1 MAMIECAAGTK
12 LHEVGQKVETVEI
25 ILKGSIRMNVG
36 EDGVEL
42 KQGSIVGLTESPG
55 GNFAFSYE
63 ASTDATVYSYP
74 FTCHEDLEKILY
86 VNQKIAPSITVQSIR
101 NAVDFYNLYFHLKQ
115 KVEDNY
121 KWVLEKKKNYP
132 ELCLETGTQQ
142 EEYPE
147 LEELTAPPTP
157 TSVEHWNVEYM
168 NMVHDY
174 EDRFLSQ
181 VYTLGSAMCAGMVFS
196 AGSFMDNIEEAVQE
210 ELAYQEEF
218 VRLTNRFRIAIQNL
232 EAKKKG
238 VATGG
243 NSNVDVPVMKDILEQ
258 IIIYPTQGTF
268 SDEDAALLRQLMKQY
283 ASVKERG
290 ETSDEM
296 RGLRRKITDVFYRLY
311 EAVFLKAI
319 TDANMPSIIRM
330 FLMFGVLD
338 ERVVKEEDLQV
349 LFRYASA
356 YMPDPNGKI
365 MTVYEWLG
373 KIYRMEE
380 NPSRNEFDLDYPS
393 QLREDVRNGDITE
406 AQEQQMLNDPKCRL
420 QFELRNFFAI
430 GNRMTFGRVS
440 AFIPVFD
447 ACNCLVPL
455 DKAYASIHRV
465 QEEMDRIRSIDYNI
479 FEREYTYHNADVG
492 IPQLPVHK
500 EVFPYIILMPNFGSR
515 AVLWQEIEGKK
526 RTSPGRMMVPIFD
539 VEDLGD
545 SVTKM
550 CGEFRWEMC
559 KTEQGIH
566 WNDLSDPSLTAEYS
580 DYLQYYRKNSNLSQD
595 QREKLKKDLQKAGN
609 NYRRVFVADYYTYIN
624 FEAKGALRMNKVSRD
639 IIFHY
644 CPFAD
649 EVRKALA
656 ANPTYQ
662 EHINKHQGRVS
673 QKARPLANI
682 IKKMQ
687 NTQVPVPKELMREYE
702 LLQK

>member
-1 MAMIECAAGTK
+1 
-12 LHEVGQKVETVEI
+12 
-25 ILKGSIRMNVG
+25 
-36 EDGVEL
+36 
-42 KQGSIVGLTESPG
+42 
-55 GNFAFSYE
+55 
-63 ASTDATVYSYP
+63 
-74 FTCHEDLEKILY
+74 
-86 VNQKIAPSITVQSIR
+86 
-101 NAVDFYNLYFHLKQ
+101 
-115 KVEDNY
+115 VEDNY

-142 EEYPE
+142 EDYPE

-447 ACNCLVPL
+447 ACNCLMPL

-479 FEREYTYHNADVG
+479 FEREYTYHNEDVG

-580 DYLQYYRKNSNLSQD
+580 DYLQVLS
-595 QREKLKKDLQKAGN
+595 
-609 NYRRVFVADYYTYIN
+609 
-624 FEAKGALRMNKVSRD
+624 
-639 IIFHY
+639 
-644 CPFAD
+644 
-649 EVRKALA
+649 
-656 ANPTYQ
+656 
-662 EHINKHQGRVS
+662 
-673 QKARPLANI
+673 
-682 IKKMQ
+682 
-687 NTQVPVPKELMREYE
+687 
-702 LLQK
+702 

>member
-1 MAMIECAAGTK
+1 MAMIECSAGTK
-12 LHEVGQKVETVEI
+12 LHEIGQKVETVEI
-25 ILKGSIRMNVG
+25 ILKGSIRMVIG
-36 EDGVEL
+36 DDGIEL
-42 KQGSIVGLTESPG
+42 KQGSIVGLSETPNGS
-55 GNFAFSYE
+55 FAFSYE
-63 ASTDATVYSYP
+63 AATDATVYSYP

-86 VNQKIAPSITVQSIR
+86 VNQKIAPSITAQCIT
-101 NAVDFYNLYFHLKQ
+101 NAVDMYNLYFHLQQ
-115 KVEDNY
+115 KCDENY
-121 KWVLEKKKNYP
+121 KWILEHKASYP

-142 EEYPE
+142 EAYPE
-147 LEELTAPPTP
+147 LDEVVAPPKST
-157 TSVEHWNVEYM
+157 TVEHWSVEYM
-168 NMVHDY
+168 NMLHDY
-174 EDRFLSQ
+174 EDRFVGQ
-181 VYTLGSAMCAGMVFS
+181 VYTLGAAMCAGMVFS
-196 AGSFMDNIEEAVQE
+196 AGNFMDNVESAVK
-210 ELAYQEEF
+210 ELLGYQEQF
-218 VRLTNRFRIAIQNL
+218 VAQTNRFRIAVQNL

-238 VATGG
+238 I
-243 NSNVDVPVMKDILEQ
+243 SNGASASVDVPVMKDILEQ
-258 IIIYPTQGTF
+258 ILVYPTPGTLA
-268 SDEDAALLRQLMKQY
+268 DEDAALMRQLMKQY
-283 ASVKERG
+283 ASINERG

-296 RGLRRKITDVFYRLY
+296 RALRRKITDVFYRVY
-311 EAVFLKAI
+311 EAVFVKAI
-319 TDANMPSIIRM
+319 NDPQMPSIIRM
-330 FLMFGVLD
+330 FLMFGVVD
-338 ERVVKEEDLQV
+338 ERVVKAEDLDI
-349 LFRYASA
+349 LYRYASA

-380 NPSRNEFDLDYPS
+380 NPSRNEFDLDFPS

-406 AQEQQMLNDPKCRL
+406 AQEQEMLNDPRARL
-420 QFELRNFFAI
+420 NFELRNFFAI

-465 QEEMDRIRSIDYNI
+465 QEELDRVRSLDYNI
-479 FEREYTYHNADVG
+479 FEREYTYHNEELG
-492 IPQLPVHK
+492 IPQLNIHK
-500 EVFPYIILMPNFGSR
+500 EVTPYIVLMPNFGSR

-539 VEDLGD
+539 TEELSD
-545 SVTKM
+545 SVTRM

-595 QREKLKKDLQKAGN
+595 QRDKLKKDLQKAGN
-609 NYRRVFVADYYTYIN
+609 NYRRVFVADYLTYMN
-624 FEAKGALRMNKVSRD
+624 FEAKGALRMNKVSRE

-649 EVRKALA
+649 ATRKALM

-662 EHINKHQGRVS
+662 EHINKHQSRVT

-687 NTQVPVPKELMREYE
+687 NTQVPVPPELMREYE
-702 LLQK
+702 VLQK

>member
-12 LHEVGQKVETVEI
+12 VHNVGQKVETVEI
-25 ILKGSIRMNVG
+25 VLKGSIRMVVG
-36 EDGVEL
+36 DDGVEL
-42 KQGSIVGLTESPG
+42 KQGSIIGLTETPSG
-55 GNFAFSYE
+55 SFAFSYE
-63 ASTDATVYSYP
+63 AITDATLYSYP
-74 FTCHEDLEKILY
+74 YTCREDLEKILY
-86 VNQKIAPSITVQSIR
+86 VNQKIAPSITAMSIR
-101 NAVDFYNLYFHLKQ
+101 NAVDFYNLYFHMVQNCDK
-115 KVEDNY
+115 NY
-121 KWVLEKKKNYP
+121 QWMMDKKKVYP

-147 LEELTAPPTP
+147 LEEVVAPPK
-157 TSVEHWNVEYM
+157 SAAVEHWNVEYM
-168 NMVHDY
+168 NMLHDY
-174 EDRFLSQ
+174 EDRFVSQ
-181 VYTLGSAMCAGMVFS
+181 VFTLGAPMCAGMVFS
-196 AGSFMDNIEEAVQE
+196 AGSFMDNIEEASLE
-210 ELAYQEEF
+210 LLAYQEQF
-218 VRLTNRFRIAIQNL
+218 TSATNRFRLAVQNL

-238 VATGG
+238 IHSGGDVAM
-243 NSNVDVPVMKDILEQ
+243 DVPVMNDILEQ
-258 IIIYPTQGTF
+258 ILVYPTPGSL
-268 SDEDAALLRQLMKQY
+268 SDEDCALARQLMKKY
-283 ASVKERG
+283 ASINDRG

-296 RGLRRKITDVFYRLY
+296 RGLRRKITDVFYRIY
-311 EAVFLKAI
+311 EAVFLKAV
-319 TDANMPSIIRM
+319 TDPQMPSIIRM

-338 ERVVKEEDLQV
+338 ERVVKEEDLQT
-349 LFRYASA
+349 LYRYAAA

-365 MTVYEWLG
+365 VTIYEWLG

-380 NPSRNEFDLDYPS
+380 NPSRNEFDLDYPA

-406 AQEQQMLNDPKCRL
+406 AQEHELLNDPKARL
-420 QFELRNFFAI
+420 HFEIRNLFSI

-440 AFIPVFD
+440 AFVPVFD
-447 ACNCLVPL
+447 VCNCLVPL
-455 DKAYASIHRV
+455 DKAYASVHRV
-465 QEEMDRIRSIDYNI
+465 QEEMDRIKSLDYNI
-479 FEREYTYHNADVG
+479 FEREYAYHNEAVG
-492 IPQLPVHK
+492 IPQLALHK
-500 EVFPYIILMPNFGSR
+500 EVFPYVILMPNFGSR

-539 VEDLGD
+539 VEDLSD

-609 NYRRVFVADYYTYIN
+609 NYRRVFVADYFTYIN
-624 FEAKGALRMNKVSRD
+624 FEARGALRMNKVSRE

-644 CPFAD
+644 CPFSD

-662 EHINKHQGRVS
+662 EHINKHQGRIS
-673 QKARPLANI
+673 
-682 IKKMQ
+682 
-687 NTQVPVPKELMREYE
+687 
-702 LLQK
+702 